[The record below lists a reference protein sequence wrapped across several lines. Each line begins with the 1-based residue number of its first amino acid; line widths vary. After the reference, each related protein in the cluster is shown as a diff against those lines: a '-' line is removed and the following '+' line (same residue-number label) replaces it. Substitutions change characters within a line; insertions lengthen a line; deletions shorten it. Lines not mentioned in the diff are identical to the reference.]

1 MAQVKQT
8 IEIPDKEVKKYAGD
22 QIRKLEKEVTRL
34 NGFVSRRN
42 KQIEKLKAQIEAL
55 KKENKGLR
63 DDRKLI
69 KMRDALSTLLSLME
83 EANEKSD
90 YRECDFCLSSFYDP
104 LRESH
109 VCPICGEVIY

>member
-1 MAQVKQT
+1 MAEVKQT
-8 IEIPDKEVKKYAGD
+8 ITIPDKEVKKYAGN

-34 NGFVSRRN
+34 TGFVSRRD
-42 KQIEKLKAQIEAL
+42 KQIGKLKGQIDAL

-69 KMRDALSTLLSLME
+69 RMRDALGTLLELME

-90 YRECDFCLSSFYDP
+90 YRECDFCASSFYDP

-109 VCPICGEVIY
+109 TCPICGEII